1 MQVREIKIRELL
13 DFIKSEEYQ
22 KLDIKPIT
30 ELRAVSQFHNPDAAP
45 DDLALIYAVNN
56 NELLGFAGLL
66 PKKING
72 ENTKVYSNT
81 CWWAN
86 QQKGKGIAVPLF
98 LQLLKRADNKLFLA
112 ESTPRAKTILE
123 KTGLFGKINQHEGIR
138 GFIRFYSASIIQ
150 KNYSDKKWLAIPF
163 FFLDFIL
170 NVVFLP
176 FKYFFLSKFKKGSFN
191 IEEISEVDETLEKF
205 IQEYSSRDFI
215 QKTANHFN
223 WFKNYPW
230 LKLKGSKNSIQ
241 YPFTCVAEKF
251 ELGYFVLKQV
261 NDIKAFVAISNHDN
275 LAKIPFLFFDK
286 KYLKEVVYSI
296 MVLIIERQYD
306 SVVIFQPE
314 IVEFMEKNKMP
325 FYFRK
330 TEIKYSGTTKPI
342 EDIFNQKPLM
352 QDGDG
357 DAVFI

>member
-1 MQVREIKIRELL
+1 MQVREIKIRELP
-13 DFIKSEEYQ
+13 DFIKSEDYQ

-30 ELRAVSQFHNPDAAP
+30 DLRAVSQFHNPDAAP

-112 ESTPRAKTILE
+112 DSTPRAKSILE
-123 KTGLFGKINQHEGIR
+123 KTRLFGKINQHEGIR
-138 GFIRFYSASIIQ
+138 GFIKFYSASIIQ
-150 KNYSDKKWLAIPF
+150 KKYPDKKWLAIPF
-163 FFLDFIL
+163 LILDFIL

-176 FKYFFLSKFKKGSFN
+176 VKYFYLSKFKKGSFN

-205 IQEYSSRDFI
+205 IQENSQTDFI

-223 WFKNYPW
+223 WFKKYPW
-230 LKLKGSKNSIQ
+230 LKLKDSQNSFQ
-241 YPFTCVAEKF
+241 YPFTYEAEKY
-251 ELGYFVLKQV
+251 ELGYFVLKKE
-261 NDIKAFVAISNHDN
+261 NDIKAFVAISNRDN
-275 LAKIPFLFFDK
+275 LAKIPFLFFDRK
-286 KYLKEVVYSI
+286 DLKEVVYSI
-296 MVLIIERQYD
+296 MVQILKRQYD
-306 SVVIFQPE
+306 SVVMFQPE
-314 IVEFMEKNKMP
+314 IVEFIRKNKMP

-330 TEIKYSGTTKPI
+330 KEIKYSGTTKPI
-342 EDIFNQKPLM
+342 QDIFKQKPLM